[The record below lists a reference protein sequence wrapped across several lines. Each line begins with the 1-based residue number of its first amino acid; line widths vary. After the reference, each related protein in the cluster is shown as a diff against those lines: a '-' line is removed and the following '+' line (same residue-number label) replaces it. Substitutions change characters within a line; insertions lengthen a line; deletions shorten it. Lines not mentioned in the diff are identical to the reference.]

1 MSVKGL
7 DAYMAKLSALEQS
20 TDRVVR
26 EVIHDGAEIV
36 ADAIREGLE
45 RLPTSEHDGRPW
57 WGTPGHLARGP
68 SPEQKKGLIDS
79 FGITRIDTDSRGFT
93 NVHIGFD
100 GYNSVTSTQWPKG
113 QPNQMV
119 ARAVESGTS
128 FMEANPVFKFRSRTA
143 RPKAQRAMKKRA
155 EKEFQKDWSKSPMFT
170 GKKSWEK

>member
-1 MSVKGL
+1 MAKMTVKGL

-45 RLPTSEHDGRPW
+45 SLPTSEHDGRPW
-57 WGTPGHLARGP
+57 WGTPGHPAYGP
-68 SPEQKKGLIDS
+68 SREQKQGLLDS
-79 FGITRIDTDSRGFT
+79 FGITPVSTDSKGFV
-93 NVHIGFD
+93 NVHMGFD
-100 GYNSVTSTQWPKG
+100 GYNSVKSARWPQG

-128 FMEANPVFKFRSRTA
+128 FMEANPA
-143 RPKAQRAMKKRA
+143 IKRA
-155 EKEFQKDWSKSPMFT
+155 RARARKAAEKAMERTFERESK
-170 GKKSWEK
+170 KIVK